1 MEDNQKYQQ
10 ILETAH
16 QLFWKFGIRRVSI
29 EEICRESGVS
39 KMTLYRFFPNK
50 VELAKKV
57 ITNMFDDSRAKYQ
70 ALMAQD
76 IPFEEKIKQQ
86 VIMKFEGTKEMS
98 AELVKDIYSGWN
110 PELQAFFGEMAVKM
124 TMMVRNDYVNAI
136 ENGWI
141 RKDVKIDFIFYMTQ
155 KMTEMSTDPALLHMY
170 GNNIQSVIM
179 EFMNMM
185 FYGILPRH
193 NE

>member
-16 QLFWKFGIRRVSI
+16 HLFWKFGIRRVSI
-29 EEICRESGVS
+29 EEICREAKVS
-39 KMTLYRFFPNK
+39 KMTFYRFFPNK
-50 VELAKKV
+50 NELAKKV
-57 ITNMFDDSRAKYQ
+57 ITNLFNDARAKYE

-76 IPFEEKIKQQ
+76 IPFEDKVKQQ

-98 AELVKDIYSGWN
+98 AELVKDIFSGWN
-110 PELQAFFGEMAVKM
+110 PELMAFFSEMTDRVNQ
-124 TMMVRNDYVNAI
+124 MVRADYVKAI
-136 ENGWI
+136 EAGWI
-141 RKDVKIDFIFYMTQ
+141 RQGVKIDFIFYLTQ
-155 KMTEMSTDPALLHMY
+155 KMTEMSMDPVLLNLY

-179 EFMNMM
+179 ELMNMM
-185 FYGILPRH
+185 FYGILPRN

>member
-16 QLFWKFGIRRVSI
+16 HLFWKFGIRRVSI
-29 EEICRESGVS
+29 DEICRESGVS
-39 KMTLYRFFPNK
+39 KMTFYRFFSNK
-50 VELAKKV
+50 NELAKKI
-57 ITNMFDDSRAKYQ
+57 ITNIFDDAVEKYEN
-70 ALMAQD
+70 LMAQD

-124 TMMVRNDYVNAI
+124 TTMVRNDYATAI
-136 ENGWI
+136 EKGWI
-141 RKDVKIDFIFYMTQ
+141 RKDVKLDFIFYMTQ
-155 KMTEMSTDPALLHMY
+155 KMTEMSSDPALLGMY
-170 GNNIQSVIM
+170 GNLQELIM

-193 NE
+193 DE